1 MSELLSTAT
10 GHCPE
15 ESRTCFC
22 GLTCYIQTST
32 SKANRGRKY
41 FGCPKFRDGSHCKF
55 FVWADNSIDDRS
67 RDLRS
72 ESTTKMMW
80 LEGEL
85 AKKEARERRYLSIF
99 FVLSCLC
106 LSLAL
111 MLMRVIFT

>member
-10 GHCPE
+10 GHCSE

-55 FVWADNSIDDRS
+55 LYGLTIRLMIVAA
-67 RDLRS
+67 
-72 ESTTKMMW
+72 TMGHK
-80 LEGEL
+80 
-85 AKKEARERRYLSIF
+85 
-99 FVLSCLC
+99 
-106 LSLAL
+106 LSLQREKVVFGRYDKLGA
-111 MLMRVIFT
+111 